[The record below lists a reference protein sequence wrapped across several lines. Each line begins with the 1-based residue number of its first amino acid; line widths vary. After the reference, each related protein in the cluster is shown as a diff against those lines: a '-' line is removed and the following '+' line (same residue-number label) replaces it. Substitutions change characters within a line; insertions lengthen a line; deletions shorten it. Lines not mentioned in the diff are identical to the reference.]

1 MEDKWIE
8 TIKNEKCL
16 TEHDLKILCDK
27 VRELLCEES
36 NVQPVSAPVII
47 CGDIHGQF
55 YDLMNLFE
63 KGGDLPDKKYLFLGD
78 YVDRGYNSVE
88 TLEYLLCLKLK
99 YQGRITL
106 LRGNHESRQICFSY
120 GFYEEITRKYGN
132 ANPWRYFNDLFDYLP
147 IAAIIEGKIF
157 CVHGGLSPLIST
169 VDQIRL
175 INRKQEI
182 PHEGAYCDLMWSDP
196 DDIEAWVVS
205 QRGAGYE
212 YDHHYSWCSE
222 LLFFI
227 KEQSFMSESKYDSTF
242 FYNEFLIKTIP
253 TSLYDEK
260 DIDNDENII
269 EVDKVENAYNAKQPI
284 NLEELDITA
293 NLGGSYLDLNTDDLL
308 PDDPTIQYQKRR
320 KLVKKYI
327 KIFKEHIYK
336 NADHPIMSIIIG
348 FNRIFSKYINTNLK
362 NLENQLKKR
371 EITPELY
378 VNNLSKFETEITT
391 NLQKF
396 IIRMHCTVKL
406 FYSMVVDYTCFQDE
420 KDDLL
425 NMIITLF
432 FKTGNLYEAVYELY
446 NLAFSKQIQDMQDK
460 LVNLKNVKPKNLDV
474 QIKFCLDDD
483 TLELQKKIL
492 KEKREE
498 KEDDEEEPDDN
509 EYAPIFSG
517 LAQFRNTINTLNN
530 KKMMFPKLH
539 NKLRDT
545 IAIKDQYISEVKV
558 AGKLPVPYL
567 SAIKLLTTLK
577 KYKAPFEKIVIIA
590 AISDQITESATTFWS
605 EMEKYIKKDFL
616 SIEADEIMAIFLFI
630 VIRSQMPEII
640 VFSKMITNFTTP
652 STRAFSISYNFT
664 LLEASIEY
672 LSSIR
677 NMKEL
682 VKEDSKQLKDA
693 RKSLAGITNQRLS
706 LLG

>member
-1 MEDKWIE
+1 MGNLFNLESKPEIRGE
-8 TIKNEKCL
+8 TP
-16 TEHDLKILCDK
+16 KIS
-27 VRELLCEES
+27 EEES
-36 NVQPVSAPVII
+36 NYFSRINTFLRDSYI
-47 CGDIHGQF
+47 K
-55 YDLMNLFE
+55 NLYSDENLKNSFE
-63 KGGDLPDKKYLFLGD
+63 LKSFTVASYHPPTED
-78 YVDRGYNSVE
+78 V
-88 TLEYLLCLKLK
+88 TWLEY
-99 YQGRITL
+99 IT
-106 LRGNHESRQICFSY
+106 NY
-120 GFYEEITRKYGN
+120 
-132 ANPWRYFNDLFDYLP
+132 
-147 IAAIIEGKIF
+147 IED
-157 CVHGGLSPLIST
+157 T
-169 VDQIRL
+169 
-175 INRKQEI
+175 
-182 PHEGAYCDLMWSDP
+182 M
-196 DDIEAWVVS
+196 
-205 QRGAGYE
+205 

-371 EITPELY
+371 EITPEQY
-378 VNNLSKFETEITT
+378 VNNLSAFETEITT

-432 FKTGNLYEAVYELY
+432 FKTGNLYEAIYELY

-498 KEDDEEEPDDN
+498 KDKKEGEEQSKEPEKNNLQIITENKRHNSLDLGDEEEKEDDEEEDDN
-509 EYAPIFSG
+509 ENAPIFIG
-517 LAQFRNTINTLNN
+517 LAQFRNTINSFNN

-640 VFSKMITNFTTP
+640 IFSKMITNFTTP
-652 STRAFSISYNFT
+652 GTRAFSISYNFT
-664 LLEASIEY
+664 LLEASLEY

-677 NMKEL
+677 NLKEL
-682 VKEDSKQLKDA
+682 IKDDSKQLKDA
-693 RKSLAGITNQRLS
+693 RKSLAGITNQCLS

>member
-1 MEDKWIE
+1 MGNLFNLESKPEIRGE
-8 TIKNEKCL
+8 TP
-16 TEHDLKILCDK
+16 KIS
-27 VRELLCEES
+27 EEES
-36 NVQPVSAPVII
+36 NYFSRINTFLRDSYI
-47 CGDIHGQF
+47 K
-55 YDLMNLFE
+55 NLYSDENLKNSFE
-63 KGGDLPDKKYLFLGD
+63 LKSFTVASSHPPTED
-78 YVDRGYNSVE
+78 V
-88 TLEYLLCLKLK
+88 TWLEY
-99 YQGRITL
+99 IT
-106 LRGNHESRQICFSY
+106 NY
-120 GFYEEITRKYGN
+120 
-132 ANPWRYFNDLFDYLP
+132 
-147 IAAIIEGKIF
+147 IED
-157 CVHGGLSPLIST
+157 T
-169 VDQIRL
+169 
-175 INRKQEI
+175 
-182 PHEGAYCDLMWSDP
+182 M
-196 DDIEAWVVS
+196 
-205 QRGAGYE
+205 

-242 FYNEFLIKTIP
+242 FYNEFLIKTKP

-293 NLGGSYLDLNTDDLL
+293 NLGGSYLDLNTDDLV

-371 EITPELY
+371 EITPEQY

-498 KEDDEEEPDDN
+498 KDKKEGEEQSKEPEKNNLQIITENKRHNSLDLGDEEEKEDDEEEDDN
-509 EYAPIFSG
+509 ENAPIFIG
-517 LAQFRNTINTLNN
+517 LAQFRNTINSFNN

-640 VFSKMITNFTTP
+640 IFSKMITNFTTP
-652 STRAFSISYNFT
+652 GTRAFSISYNFT
-664 LLEASIEY
+664 LLEASLEY

-677 NMKEL
+677 NLKEL
-682 VKEDSKQLKDA
+682 IKDDSKQLKDA
-693 RKSLAGITNQRLS
+693 RKSLAGITNQCLS

>member
-1 MEDKWIE
+1 MGNLFNLESKPEIRGE
-8 TIKNEKCL
+8 TP
-16 TEHDLKILCDK
+16 KIS
-27 VRELLCEES
+27 EEES
-36 NVQPVSAPVII
+36 NYFSRINTFLRDSYI
-47 CGDIHGQF
+47 K
-55 YDLMNLFE
+55 NLYSDENLKNSFE
-63 KGGDLPDKKYLFLGD
+63 LKSFTVASSHPPTED
-78 YVDRGYNSVE
+78 V
-88 TLEYLLCLKLK
+88 TWLEY
-99 YQGRITL
+99 IT
-106 LRGNHESRQICFSY
+106 NY
-120 GFYEEITRKYGN
+120 
-132 ANPWRYFNDLFDYLP
+132 
-147 IAAIIEGKIF
+147 IED
-157 CVHGGLSPLIST
+157 T
-169 VDQIRL
+169 
-175 INRKQEI
+175 
-182 PHEGAYCDLMWSDP
+182 M
-196 DDIEAWVVS
+196 
-205 QRGAGYE
+205 

-371 EITPELY
+371 EITPEQY
-378 VNNLSKFETEITT
+378 VNNLSTFETEITT

-498 KEDDEEEPDDN
+498 KDKKEGEEQSKKPEKNNLQIITENKRHNSLDLGDEEEKEDDEEEDDN
-509 EYAPIFSG
+509 ENAPIFIG
-517 LAQFRNTINTLNN
+517 LAQFRNTINSFNN

-640 VFSKMITNFTTP
+640 IFSKMITNFTTP
-652 STRAFSISYNFT
+652 GTRAFSISYNFT
-664 LLEASIEY
+664 LLEASLEY

-677 NMKEL
+677 NLKEL
-682 VKEDSKQLKDA
+682 IKDDSEQLKDA

>member
-1 MEDKWIE
+1 MGNLFNLESKPEIRGE
-8 TIKNEKCL
+8 TPKISEEVSNYFSRINTFLRDSYIKNLYSDENLKNSFEL
-16 TEHDLKILCDK
+16 KSFTVASSHPPTED
-27 VRELLCEES
+27 V
-36 NVQPVSAPVII
+36 
-47 CGDIHGQF
+47 
-55 YDLMNLFE
+55 
-63 KGGDLPDKKYLFLGD
+63 
-78 YVDRGYNSVE
+78 
-88 TLEYLLCLKLK
+88 TWLEY
-99 YQGRITL
+99 IT
-106 LRGNHESRQICFSY
+106 NY
-120 GFYEEITRKYGN
+120 
-132 ANPWRYFNDLFDYLP
+132 
-147 IAAIIEGKIF
+147 IED
-157 CVHGGLSPLIST
+157 T
-169 VDQIRL
+169 
-175 INRKQEI
+175 
-182 PHEGAYCDLMWSDP
+182 M
-196 DDIEAWVVS
+196 
-205 QRGAGYE
+205 

-222 LLFFI
+222 LLIFI

-371 EITPELY
+371 EITPEQY

-391 NLQKF
+391 NLQNF

-406 FYSMVVDYTCFQDE
+406 FYSMVIDYTCFQDE

-498 KEDDEEEPDDN
+498 KDKKEGEEQSKEPEKNNLQIITENKRHNSLDLGDEEEKEDDEEEDDN
-509 EYAPIFSG
+509 ENAPIFIG
-517 LAQFRNTINTLNN
+517 LAQFRNTINSFNN

-640 VFSKMITNFTTP
+640 IFSKMITNFTTP
-652 STRAFSISYNFT
+652 GTRAFSISYNFT
-664 LLEASIEY
+664 LLEASLEY

-677 NMKEL
+677 NLKEL
-682 VKEDSKQLKDA
+682 IKDDSKQLKDA
-693 RKSLAGITNQRLS
+693 RKSLAGITNQCLS